1 MQLAYVAGPYTGAN
15 HNEVHEN
22 IEAARLVAIELWRL
36 GYAVICPHLNSAFM
50 SGVVDESVFY
60 EGGIEMLRRCD
71 LVVLFGKWEESTGTM
86 CEIDEAKERGIL
98 VCDGIEGLKECA
110 ESAAAIKSLL
120 AKGLLVRGAK

>member
-22 IEAARLVAIELWRL
+22 IENARRVAVELWRL

-60 EGGIEMLRRCD
+60 AGGIEMLRRCD
-71 LVVLFGKWEESTGTM
+71 LVVLVGKWEESTGTM
-86 CEIDEAKERGIL
+86 REIDEAKERGIL
-98 VCDGIEGLKECA
+98 ACDGTEGLKECD